1 MVDKYLKLD
10 YKDKRVSCFTL
21 LCFVFITLRGMEIAQ
36 MFGKEIK
43 MLPER
48 KGNRMLADIFTDKT
62 EALGWSPLFS
72 IESHIKDFCLK
83 NKK

>member
-1 MVDKYLKLD
+1 
-10 YKDKRVSCFTL
+10 
-21 LCFVFITLRGMEIAQ
+21 MEIAQ